1 MRAVPIEEGVVPICP
16 GPGSEPMR
24 SASTRR
30 DHGDV
35 SLFGLHQ
42 ECRPAPLVSRLLFA
56 TMVTTPEASRCG
68 GGIAACRWLG
78 NNLTLRDVHRGNKC
92 EPARTDGDF
101 SGRTGAD
108 RIWTDASY

>member
-42 ECRPAPLVSRLLFA
+42 ECRPAPLVSRLLL
-56 TMVTTPEASRCG
+56 P
-68 GGIAACRWLG
+68 RWLQPQKPRVVEAAMPHAAG
-78 NNLTLRDVHRGNKC
+78 LGIT
-92 EPARTDGDF
+92 
-101 SGRTGAD
+101 
-108 RIWTDASY
+108 